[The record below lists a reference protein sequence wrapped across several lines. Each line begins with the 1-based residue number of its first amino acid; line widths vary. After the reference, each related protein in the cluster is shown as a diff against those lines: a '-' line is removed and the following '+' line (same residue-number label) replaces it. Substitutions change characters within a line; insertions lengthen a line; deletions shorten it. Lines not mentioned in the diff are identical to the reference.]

1 MKESDLT
8 PRVLAGLVLG
18 ESPETFLVFR
28 TVENPDGRYSCVV
41 VDQAGR
47 KFVLSQADLERERER
62 VITSRLQARGRA
74 LVEEIKT
81 LPEAPSPAPAARPV
95 PKAAPLPAAAPSRAA
110 AKSPSPKP
118 RPAAKKAQKPT

>member
-28 TVENPDGRYSCVV
+28 TVENPDGKYSCVV

-47 KFVLSQADLERERER
+47 KFFLSQADLERERER

-81 LPEAPSPAPAARPV
+81 LPESPSPA
-95 PKAAPLPAAAPSRAA
+95 PKAAPLPVAAPSRAA

-118 RPAAKKAQKPT
+118 KPATNKTKK